1 MRLPAWLRVV
11 RSRRQGQTIE
21 LELEVERERL
31 RETLERFEQRLSDA
45 HYHHVHMAMD
55 AAVMRDGQIGDFQV
69 RPGGRH
75 DHDAWTAYLNTLR
88 IFDGPYPEGYART
101 ADEGPGVLLEDLL
114 DDIDKELGQ

>member
-21 LELEVERERL
+21 LELEVERARL
-31 RETLERFEQRLSDA
+31 RETLERLE

-55 AAVMRDGQIGDFQV
+55 TAAMTDGQIWDFQV
-69 RPGGRH
+69 RPGDRR
-75 DHDAWTAYLNTLR
+75 DHDVWVAYLNSLR
-88 IFDGPYPEGYART
+88 IFDGPYPDGYART